1 MTSPRAATPKLPF
14 RAARV
19 SKRCRSGWSATS
31 ADTHPRAPSPPNS
44 PSEPR
49 ASASGAAAAC
59 QHRPPTP
66 IPAHLDPK
74 ALLPSRARKRAV
86 PRGPAS
92 TVRRHPSRSPPPP
105 NSPSEPRASASG
117 AAGAC
122 QHRPPAPIPAHR
134 HPQTPLPSRARKQ
147 AVPQRLVSDVLRHPS
162 PRTVTPMGHWRFH
175 SNSIGAL
182 AVCPQ

>member
-92 TVRRHPSRSPPPP
+92 TVRRHPSPLTATPKLPFRAARVSKRCRSGWSATSSGTHPRAPSPPWDTGD
-105 NSPSEPRASASG
+105 STAIPSARWRSAHNERIGDSG
-117 AAGAC
+117 
-122 QHRPPAPIPAHR
+122 
-134 HPQTPLPSRARKQ
+134 PQIAE
-147 AVPQRLVSDVLRHPS
+147 
-162 PRTVTPMGHWRFH
+162 G
-175 SNSIGAL
+175 
-182 AVCPQ
+182 